1 MKKHS
6 VHEMCRVAIIAAV
19 YVALT
24 MVNPISWGTMQFR
37 VANLVCVLPFL
48 DRRYSPA
55 ILLGVGLANAFSPLG
70 ITDVAFGVG
79 THAMCHALFVF
90 GPGRRLPI
98 LAKRRIVYHGGVFIG
113 AD

>member
-37 VANLVCVLPFL
+37 VANLVCVLPFI
-48 DRRYSPA
+48 D
-55 ILLGVGLANAFSPLG
+55 
-70 ITDVAFGVG
+70 
-79 THAMCHALFVF
+79 
-90 GPGRRLPI
+90 
-98 LAKRRIVYHGGVFIG
+98 KK
-113 AD
+113 

>member
-55 ILLGVGLANAFSPLG
+55 ILLGVGLANAFPLSNG
-70 ITDVAFGVG
+70 S
-79 THAMCHALFVF
+79 
-90 GPGRRLPI
+90 
-98 LAKRRIVYHGGVFIG
+98 
-113 AD
+113 

>member
-37 VANLVCVLPFL
+37 VANLVCVLPFWIG
-48 DRRYSPA
+48 A
-55 ILLGVGLANAFSPLG
+55 ILRRFFWAWDLQMLSAPS
-70 ITDVAFGVG
+70 
-79 THAMCHALFVF
+79 AL
-90 GPGRRLPI
+90 
-98 LAKRRIVYHGGVFIG
+98 
-113 AD
+113 

>member
-37 VANLVCVLPFL
+37 VDGQLAIQARYRARRIAEPIIIVSHIGVLL
-48 DRRYSPA
+48 LPA
-55 ILLGVGLANAFSPLG
+55 ARPLG
-70 ITDVAFGVG
+70 NLIPCIVQVVRDTLPDHAGVE
-79 THAMCHALFVF
+79 
-90 GPGRRLPI
+90 
-98 LAKRRIVYHGGVFIG
+98 
-113 AD
+113 